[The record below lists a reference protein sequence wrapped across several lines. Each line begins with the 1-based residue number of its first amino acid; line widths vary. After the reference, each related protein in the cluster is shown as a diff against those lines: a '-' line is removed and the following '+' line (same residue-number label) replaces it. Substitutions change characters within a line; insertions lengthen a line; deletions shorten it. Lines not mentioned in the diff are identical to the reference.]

1 MSQFIGD
8 EQKIVWQKNK
18 REGRNGEKSPT
29 RIEVVNW
36 RSNLDKSRMAQS
48 FIPFSSLFL
57 SLPYFFFP
65 FLTSSLFHPLYPPPL
80 PFPFIPHALTHL
92 SLYFI
97 FFFYFGITSF
107 LNLFPFVA
115 IQCNFLEPSFPFVST
130 TPWVLYR
137 FPPLHHQNL
146 SRKMNSTVCKHRTKL
161 FPPIGGQL
169 GGNWGWE

>member
-1 MSQFIGD
+1 M
-8 EQKIVWQKNK
+8 
-18 REGRNGEKSPT
+18 EKS
-29 RIEVVNW
+29 RRLESKSLIEEAIWTNPEW
-36 RSNLDKSRMAQS
+36 RSHS
-48 FIPFSSLFL
+48 FL

-65 FLTSSLFHPLYPPPL
+65 FLTSSPFHPLYPPPL

-92 SLYFI
+92 SLYFN

-107 LNLFPFVA
+107 LNLFPFVE

-161 FPPIGGQL
+161 FLPIGGQL
-169 GGNWGWE
+169 GGNWGWEWSFFFGRMRVVFLLWGNVAI